1 MKRPNLL
8 ARTAATLIAVAVIGW
23 ICRLPLMA
31 LAEVFVGSDAAY
43 QVEGSSA
50 FCWGFLCILGPLK
63 PEIVE
68 VDSSAT
74 ATPLPDAYRA
84 APPLAAP

>member
-1 MKRPNLL
+1 
-8 ARTAATLIAVAVIGW
+8 
-23 ICRLPLMA
+23 MA
-31 LAEVFVGSDAAY
+31 LAEVFVGSDASY

-50 FCWGFLCILGPLK
+50 FCWGFLCILDPLK

-74 ATPLPDAYRA
+74 ATPLLRCVSSSPA
-84 APPLAAP
+84 AGCAIARPAGQATIG